1 MKGGILVAENK
12 AKGDSKNIAAKKES
26 NKKALSSI
34 KKSVLDLK
42 SEIKKIVW
50 PTKKTVINNTLIV
63 IGMMVICAIIVGGL
77 DTVLMTLVNL
87 VLRSA

>member
-1 MKGGILVAENK
+1 VKGGILVADNK
-12 AKGDSKNIAAKKES
+12 KGDSKNIAAKKENRKLFS
-26 NKKALSSI
+26 GI

-50 PTKKTVINNTLIV
+50 PTKKTIINNTMIV
-63 IGMMVICAIIVGGL
+63 IGVVVLCSLVVGGL
-77 DTVLMTLVNL
+77 DAVLMALVNL

>member
-1 MKGGILVAENK
+1 MADNK
-12 AKGDSKNIAAKKES
+12 KGDSKNIAAKKES
-26 NKKALSSI
+26 RKLFSGI

-50 PTKKTVINNTLIV
+50 PTKKTIINNTMIV
-63 IGMMVICAIIVGGL
+63 IGVVVLCSLVVGGL
-77 DTVLMTLVNL
+77 DAVLMALVNL